1 MNVSLRQLRAFG
13 AVARLGS
20 FTRAAQQL
28 HITQAGLSGMI
39 RELETQ
45 LDTRLFD
52 RTTRAVSL
60 TTAGQHLLPVAEQT
74 LEQLES
80 SFASLGRQAALARRT
95 LTVGATPLV
104 ASCVLPTV
112 IRRFAQQ
119 QPDLTVRLRDIE
131 RDQIQA
137 QVEAGELDAGF
148 GVFLS
153 SAVGIQRVPLLKL
166 PLLLASPADSGLP
179 ASVPWKMLRP
189 LPLLALPV
197 GNPVQRLIDDQLA
210 AIGRANEERPEFN
223 NFHTLLAMVEA
234 GLGHAVLPSF
244 AQLSGPRYRV
254 RFTALSQPRVSLD
267 FFQITKKGRE
277 LNPLLAAFSSTLSD
291 RLG

>member
-1 MNVSLRQLRAFG
+1 MNVSLRQLHAFG

-39 RELETQ
+39 RDLETQ
-45 LDTRLFD
+45 LDVRLFD
-52 RTTRAVSL
+52 RTTRTVSL
-60 TTAGQHLLPVAEQT
+60 TSAGQHLLPVAEQA

-80 SFASLGRQAALARRT
+80 SFASLGRQAATARRT

-104 ASCVLPTV
+104 ASCVLPAV
-112 IRRFAQQ
+112 IGHFARHR
-119 QPDLTVRLRDIE
+119 PDLTVRLRDIE

-148 GVFLS
+148 GVFLGA
-153 SAVGIQRVPLLKL
+153 AVGIQRVPLLKL
-166 PLLLASPADSGLP
+166 PLLLASPADSSLP
-179 ASVPWKMLRP
+179 ATLPWKALRP

-197 GNPVQRLIDDQLA
+197 GNPVQRLIDEQLA
-210 AIGRANEERPEFN
+210 AIGRANEERLEFN
-223 NFHTLLAMVEA
+223 TFHTLLAMVEA

-244 AQLSGPRYRV
+244 ARLSGPRYRV
-254 RFTALSQPRVSLD
+254 RFAALSQPKVSLD

-277 LNPLLAAFSSTLSD
+277 TNPLLAAFSAALADSLK
-291 RLG
+291 